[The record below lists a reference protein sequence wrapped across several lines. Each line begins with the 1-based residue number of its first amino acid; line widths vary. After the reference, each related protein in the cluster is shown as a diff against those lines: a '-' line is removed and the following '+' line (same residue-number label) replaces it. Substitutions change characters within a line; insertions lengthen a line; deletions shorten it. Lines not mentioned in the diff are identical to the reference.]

1 MATATNT
8 RLTVKDEPTR
18 EAVLL
23 ALWRTMGEP
32 VGESTWHRIALDAGY
47 PQRDAETAQL
57 ARAELDERLARLVS
71 TRARIGA
78 VARAPLGA
86 DVELD
91 LPPGDLVDLFRDQ
104 RLSMEENADL
114 VFGAPLGERARML
127 AIHDAATALLSQFE
141 AVA

>member
-23 ALWRTMGEP
+23 ALWRTMGDP
-32 VGESTWHRIALDAGY
+32 VGESTWHSIALDAGY
-47 PQRDAETAQL
+47 PRDAETAQL
-57 ARAELDERLARLVS
+57 ARAELDERLATLVS

-104 RLSMEENADL
+104 QLSMEENADQ
-114 VFGAPLGERARML
+114 VFGAPLAERARML